1 MTNENNQSI
10 DLNFDEIKEIVGID
24 FLETY
29 LKHDIKEVA
38 LQKVNLCLDIVKQ
51 INETNLNKKLNQNDI
66 FFINDILLN
75 CNHIQKIIITYN
87 QFEDTEKTDGLN
99 HLLEDIIK
107 SIDSA
112 IEHRVSSDFDLREIP
127 DLEEKIPNNSQS
139 QNPFY
144 FLLGIAVATII
155 FCLMVALFLVTDSYK
170 SVQGID
176 YQNTLSVPDLI
187 IEESY
192 EK

>member
-1 MTNENNQSI
+1 MTNENNQSTN
-10 DLNFDEIKEIVGID
+10 LNFDEIKEIVGID
-24 FLETY
+24 FLENY
-29 LKHDIKEVA
+29 LKQDIKEVA
-38 LQKVNLCLDIVKQ
+38 LQKVNLCLGIIKQ
-51 INETNLNKKLNQNDI
+51 INETNLNQKLNQNDI

-87 QFEDTEKTDGLN
+87 QLEDAEKTDGLN
-99 HLLEDIIK
+99 YLLEDIIK

-112 IEHRVSSDFDLREIP
+112 IEHRANGDLYLSEIP
-127 DLEEKIPNNSQS
+127 DLEKKITNNN

-187 IEESY
+187 IEENY

>member
-29 LKHDIKEVA
+29 LKQDIKEVA
-38 LQKVNLCLDIVKQ
+38 LQKVNLCLAIIKQ
-51 INETNLNKKLNQNDI
+51 INETNLNQKLNQNDI

-87 QFEDTEKTDGLN
+87 QLEDAEKTDGLN
-99 HLLEDIIK
+99 YLLEDIIK

-112 IEHRVSSDFDLREIP
+112 IEQRANGDLYLSEIP
-127 DLEEKIPNNSQS
+127 DLEKKITNNS

-144 FLLGIAVATII
+144 FLLGITVATII

>member
-29 LKHDIKEVA
+29 LKQDIKEVA
-38 LQKVNLCLDIVKQ
+38 LQKVNFCLGIVKK
-51 INETNLNKKLNQNDI
+51 INETNLNQNLNQNDI

-87 QFEDTEKTDGLN
+87 QLENTENTDGLN
-99 HLLEDIIK
+99 YLLEDIIK

-112 IEHRVSSDFDLREIP
+112 IEHRANGDFYLREIP
-127 DLEEKIPNNSQS
+127 DLEKKIPNNS

-144 FLLGIAVATII
+144 FLLGIAVATIV
-155 FCLMVALFLVTDSYK
+155 FCLMVSLFLVTDSYK
-170 SVQGID
+170 SLQGID

-187 IEESY
+187 VEESY